1 MQFRNEMQK
10 NVHAMLASWFANDIK
25 SGAIQQ
31 LPDHPVFLLKQ
42 GSTVV
47 HVAVNSLGED
57 EASITVGSNVV
68 TGAQVTP
75 ELMAFLLAHNH
86 GSLFGAFGLN
96 PENRTIT
103 LDHSIVGSTCDQK
116 ELMVSISFVAAAA
129 DNLDDMIIG
138 KFGGKSAVA
147 TYSGQ

>member
-1 MQFRNEMQK
+1 MQFGNEMQK
-10 NVHAMLASWFANDIK
+10 NVHTMLATWFANDIK
-25 SGAIQQ
+25 SGAIRQV
-31 LPDHPVFLLKQ
+31 PDHPVFLFQQ

-47 HVAVNSLGED
+47 HVGVNPFGND

-86 GSLFGAFGLN
+86 GSLFGAFGVH
-96 PENRTIT
+96 PENGTIT

-129 DNLDDMIIG
+129 DKLDDIIIG
-138 KFGGKSAVA
+138 KFGGKSALAVY
-147 TYSGQ
+147 TGQ

>member
-1 MQFRNEMQK
+1 MEFRNEMQK
-10 NVHAMLASWFANDIK
+10 NVYAMLASWFANDIK
-25 SGAIQQ
+25 SGSIHQVA
-31 LPDHPVFLLKQ
+31 DRPVFLIRK

-47 HVAVNSLGED
+47 HVAVNAFGED
-57 EASITVGSNVV
+57 EASITVGSSVV

-86 GSLFGAFGLN
+86 GSLFGAFGLH

-116 ELMVSISFVAAAA
+116 ELMMSISFVAGAA
-129 DNLDDMIIG
+129 DQLDDVIIG

-147 TYSGQ
+147 VYSGE